1 MAKQTRET
9 IQQRLADSRGLR
21 MLGSDLRGIDLSR
34 MNLQDADLRFSNL
47 EDINFSH
54 TNLKGADLSFSSLN
68 RSNFEGANL
77 EKANLSFCG
86 LADTD
91 FTNAILTNANLSFSG
106 GRQSNRKQQV
116 AQITHLLYHTG
127 WLGRLAGLIIG
138 AFMVYGISG
147 IIYFTN
153 ELATT
158 QNPVVYVIN
167 QYVLVN
173 NVVAGMGVVLLTYL
187 LTGVLDKNIKQ
198 VWLQHGVLSVVV
210 FVCYT
215 IYNTVVYLLI
225 LKKLIDS
232 TLLQKYPETQ
242 VESAPWYMFAIGP
255 ILVANI
261 FYFFQRQGQQL
272 TRKISEQEYQ
282 LLQMEGL
289 KTKAELEALEAK
301 INPHFLYNALNSIA
315 SLVHLD
321 PDKAERMTMLLSK
334 FFRYATSK
342 KDQYYDS
349 VASELEIVQTYLEVE
364 KVRFDERLTYSIDI
378 QEEKLKEAKIP
389 RFIIQPLVENAI
401 KHAVSKMAGQGEIKI
416 EISQETNLLQ
426 IRLFDN
432 GVAFPEPLN
441 AGYGLQSIQDKLRL
455 LCGEN
460 ASLELLN
467 TPYKHVCLQMPLLYE
482 IPEKKG

>member
-1 MAKQTRET
+1 MPKQTRET
-9 IQQRLADSRGLR
+9 IEQRLTNSKGLR

-34 MNLQDADLRFSNL
+34 MNLEDVDFRFSNL
-47 EDINFSH
+47 ENVNFSY

-91 FTNAILTNANLSFSG
+91 FTNAILTQANLSFSG
-106 GRQSNRKQQV
+106 GRQSNRKQKV
-116 AQITHLLYHTG
+116 AHITHFLYHTG
-127 WLGRLAGLIIG
+127 LWGRLVGLLIG

-147 IIYFTN
+147 IIYFIN

-158 QNPVVYVIN
+158 QNPVVYAIN
-167 QYVLVN
+167 QYVLIN
-173 NVVAGMGVVLLTYL
+173 NVLAGMGVVLLTYL
-187 LTGVLDKNIKQ
+187 LAGVLDKHIKQ
-198 VWLQHGVLSVVV
+198 VWLQHGVLSAVVV
-210 FVCYT
+210 ITYML
-215 IYNTVVYLLI
+215 YNSAVYILI
-225 LKKLIDS
+225 LKRLIND
-232 TLLQKYPETQ
+232 TLLHKFPEAQT
-242 VESAPWYMFAIGP
+242 ESAPWYFFALGP
-255 ILVANI
+255 VLVANI

-315 SLVHLD
+315 SLVHID

-364 KVRFDERLTYSIDI
+364 KVRFDDRLTYSIDI
-378 QEEKLKEAKIP
+378 EEDKLKDAKIP

-401 KHAVSKMAGQGEIKI
+401 KHAISKMPGQGEIKI
-416 EISQETNLLQ
+416 EISEKTNLLQ
-426 IRLFDN
+426 IKLFDN
-432 GVAFPEPLN
+432 GIAFPEPLN

-467 TPYKHVCLQMPLLYE
+467 APYKHVCLQMPLLYE
-482 IPEKKG
+482 IPEKKS